1 MEEKS
6 TKKIPFLICVYVTMF
21 IMLGQKCNFKF
32 DLFDIAFLL
41 IMYSFL
47 AFMYLDTYK
56 ITINEEGI
64 KVDSFLRKKRY
75 IPIENIYKIG
85 IENHPYQI
93 AKVYILFIYTP
104 DEVYELSTHL
114 FNKKELNAY
123 LSKLC
128 QEKGIEYY
136 FNK

>member
-1 MEEKS
+1 MVIFAAWGIKYGL
-6 TKKIPFLICVYVTMF
+6 PFDKGVSISLI
-21 IMLGQKCNFKF
+21 
-32 DLFDIAFLL
+32 
-41 IMYSFL
+41 IMYSL
-47 AFMYLDTYK
+47 ILLVYLNTYSMS
-56 ITINEEGI
+56 INEKYI
-64 KVDSFLRKKRY
+64 KVEGFLRETTY
-75 IPIENIYKIG
+75 ITLDNVYKIG

-93 AKVYILFIYTP
+93 AKNYLLYVYTY
-104 DEVYELSTHL
+104 EKVYELPAHL